1 MEEVKWKL
9 SWISDK
15 ACKKNASLPSQTLTY
30 IEYQVDIASDV
41 MPTLQWLIL
50 ALFFSD
56 TFLLF
61 VISAAEFEYLFLTQ

>member
-15 ACKKNASLPSQTLTY
+15 ACNKNASLPSQTLTY